1 MSTEDD
7 AVKTI
12 CPYCGV
18 GCGLKLKPGEEPGS
32 VNFQPWFD
40 APVNEGALCV
50 KGSAAVQHVDHED
63 RLMEPLIKEDGE
75 FHEATWEE
83 ALERV
88 VEGLE
93 SVRENYG
100 PKAAG
105 FFVSSQVMNEENYLL
120 QKLARRYGSNNID
133 NCTRLC
139 HASTVAALRDSLGT
153 GAMTNSMADLKEDAD
168 AYWIQGAN
176 PAEQH
181 VIGHSKYFKQ
191 AANEGTTVIQV
202 DPHENKTTKS
212 ADVHLQVKPGTD
224 IPLLNIALKTI
235 LEEELYDEEYI
246 ADRTKGFETLETEL
260 ADFDVEAAANTAGVD
275 AEKIKDAAR
284 TFAEADN
291 GAIFTG
297 MGMSQKTCGTDN
309 VQNLINLALITGN
322 LGKPGT
328 GINPLRGQNNVQGT
342 SDVGGM
348 PNVLPGYREVE
359 DPDDRAAVAD
369 VWGFEP
375 PAENGLTSL
384 EVTDA
389 AGDDIQA
396 LYVMGENPVLS
407 EPNSNEVEANLQE
420 LEFMVTQDIF
430 MTETAKL
437 ADVVLPATSW
447 VERGGTVTNT
457 DRRVQRMR
465 PAIDVPGNTRH
476 DFDIVSEIGTRLFDA
491 GFDYE
496 GPEEVFEELRK
507 VAPIYAGLTYDRI
520 GDQGMQ
526 WPVESED
533 DDGTQYLHKEEFPT
547 DDGLGKIRGVSHQ
560 PPAETEDEEYPLV
573 LTTGRIEEH
582 YNTGEMSRRSENLM
596 RQTDHNFIDI
606 HPTDAEARGIEDGD
620 VVQLTTR
627 RGEIDVAANV
637 TEATKEGVVWT
648 TPHFEDSQTNRVTN
662 DAVDPVANIPEFKV
676 AAATISVDVT
686 ESSAD

>member
-1 MSTEDD
+1 MSTEDET
-7 AVKTI
+7 VKTI

-18 GCGLKLKPGEEPGS
+18 GCGLKLEPGEEPGS
-32 VNFQPWFD
+32 VNFKPWFD

-50 KGSAAVQHVDHED
+50 KGSSAVQHVDHED
-63 RLMEPLIKEDGE
+63 RLTEPLIKEDGE
-75 FHEATWEE
+75 FREATWEE
-83 ALERV
+83 AISRV
-88 VEGLE
+88 VAELE
-93 SVRENYG
+93 SIREEYG
-100 PKAAG
+100 PTAAG
-105 FFVSSQVMNEENYLL
+105 FFASSQVMNEENYLL

-153 GAMTNSMADLKEDAD
+153 GAMTNSMADLKESSDV
-168 AYWIQGAN
+168 YWIQGAN

-202 DPHENKTTKS
+202 DPHENKTTDS

-224 IPLLNIALKTI
+224 IPLLNIVLKTI
-235 LEEELYDEEYI
+235 LEEDLYDEEFI
-246 ADRTKGFETLETEL
+246 AERTKHFESLETEL
-260 ADFDVEAAANTAGVD
+260 ADFDVEEAAETAGVD
-275 AEKIKDAAR
+275 AEAVREAAR
-284 TFAEADN
+284 TFAEAEN

-297 MGMSQKTCGTDN
+297 MGMSQKSCGTDN
-309 VQNLINLALITGN
+309 VQNLINLALVTGN

-342 SDVGGM
+342 SDVGAL

-384 EVTDA
+384 EVTHA
-389 AGDDIQA
+389 AGDEIQA

-407 EPNSNEVEANLQE
+407 EPNSDKVRENLGD
-420 LEFMVTQDIF
+420 LEFMVAQDIF

-465 PAIDVPGNTRH
+465 PAVDVPGNTRH
-476 DFDIVSEIGTRLFDA
+476 DFDIVSEIGTRLFGE
-491 GFDYE
+491 GFAFED
-496 GPEEVFEELRK
+496 PEAVFEELRE
-507 VAPIYAGLTYDRI
+507 VAPIYAGITYDRI
-520 GDQGMQ
+520 GESGIQ

-533 DDGTQYLHKEEFPT
+533 DEGTQYLHKEEFPT
-547 DDGLGKIRGVSHQ
+547 EDGLGKIRGVSHQ
-560 PPAETEDEEYPLV
+560 PPAEVEDEEYPLV

-606 HPTDAEARGIEDGD
+606 HPADAEARGIEDGD
-620 VVQLTTR
+620 MVQLRTR
-627 RGEIDVAANV
+627 RGEIDVTASV

-648 TPHFEDSQTNRVTN
+648 TPHFEDSPTNRVTN
-662 DAVDPVANIPEFKV
+662 DAMDPVAKIPEFKV
-676 AAATISVDVT
+676 AAATITVDVT

>member
-1 MSTEDD
+1 MSTDDD

-18 GCGLKLKPGEEPGS
+18 GCGLKLEPGEEPGS
-32 VNFQPWFD
+32 VNFKPWFD

-63 RLMEPLIKEDGE
+63 RLTEPLIKEDGE
-75 FHEATWEE
+75 FREATWEE
-83 ALERV
+83 AISRV
-88 VEGLE
+88 VEELE
-93 SVRENYG
+93 SVREEYG
-100 PKAAG
+100 PTAAG
-105 FFVSSQVMNEENYLL
+105 FFASSQVMNEENYLM

-139 HASTVAALRDSLGT
+139 HASTVAALRESLGT
-153 GAMTNSMADLKEDAD
+153 GAMTNSMADLKESSDV
-168 AYWIQGAN
+168 YWIQGAN

-202 DPHENKTTKS
+202 DPHENKTTES

-224 IPLLNIALKTI
+224 IPLLNIVLKTI
-235 LEEELYDEEYI
+235 LDEELFDEEFI
-246 ADRTKGFETLETEL
+246 AERTRDFETLETEL
-260 ADFDVEAAANTAGVD
+260 ADFDEAAAAETAGVD
-275 AEKIKDAAR
+275 LETVKEAAR

-297 MGMSQKTCGTDN
+297 MGMSQKSCGTDN
-309 VQNLINLALITGN
+309 VQNLINLALVTGN

-342 SDVGGM
+342 SDVGAL
-348 PNVLPGYREVE
+348 PNVMPGYREVE
-359 DPDDRAAVAD
+359 DPEDRAAVAE

-389 AGDDIQA
+389 AGEEIQA

-407 EPNSNEVEANLQE
+407 EPNSNHVVEQLQQ

-465 PAIDVPGNTRH
+465 PAVDVPGNTRH
-476 DFDIVSEIGTRLFDA
+476 DFDILSEIGTRLFGE
-491 GFDYE
+491 GFDFD
-496 GPEEVFEELRK
+496 GPEDVFEELRE
-507 VAPIYAGLTYDRI
+507 VAPIYAGLTYDRL
-520 GDQGMQ
+520 GDTGMQ

-533 DDGTQYLHKEEFPT
+533 DEGTQYLHKEEFPT
-547 DDGLGKIRGVSHQ
+547 GDGLGKIRGVSHQ
-560 PPAETEDEEYPLV
+560 PPAEVEDEEYPLV

-606 HPTDAEARGIEDGD
+606 HPTDADERGIEDGD
-620 VVQLTTR
+620 MVQLTTR
-627 RGEIDVAANV
+627 RGEIDVTANV
-637 TEATKEGVVWT
+637 TEATKQGVVWT
-648 TPHFEDSQTNRVTN
+648 TPHFDDSQTNRVTN
-662 DAVDPVANIPEFKV
+662 DAVDPVAKIPEFKV

>member
-1 MSTEDD
+1 
-7 AVKTI
+7 
-12 CPYCGV
+12 
-18 GCGLKLKPGEEPGS
+18 
-32 VNFQPWFD
+32 
-40 APVNEGALCV
+40 
-50 KGSAAVQHVDHED
+50 
-63 RLMEPLIKEDGE
+63 
-75 FHEATWEE
+75 
-83 ALERV
+83 
-88 VEGLE
+88 
-93 SVRENYG
+93 
-100 PKAAG
+100 
-105 FFVSSQVMNEENYLL
+105 
-120 QKLARRYGSNNID
+120 
-133 NCTRLC
+133 
-139 HASTVAALRDSLGT
+139 
-153 GAMTNSMADLKEDAD
+153 
-168 AYWIQGAN
+168 
-176 PAEQH
+176 
-181 VIGHSKYFKQ
+181 
-191 AANEGTTVIQV
+191 
-202 DPHENKTTKS
+202 
-212 ADVHLQVKPGTD
+212 
-224 IPLLNIALKTI
+224 
-235 LEEELYDEEYI
+235 
-246 ADRTKGFETLETEL
+246 L

>member
-18 GCGLKLKPGEEPGS
+18 GCGLKIKPGEEPGS

-63 RLMEPLIKEDGE
+63 RLTEPLIKEDGE
-75 FHEATWEE
+75 FREATWEE
-83 ALERV
+83 ALSRV

-93 SVRENYG
+93 SVREEYG
-100 PKAAG
+100 PTAAG
-105 FFVSSQVMNEENYLL
+105 FFASSQVMNEENYLM

-168 AYWIQGAN
+168 VYWIQGAN

-181 VIGHSKYFKQ
+181 VIGHSKYFKP
-191 AANEGTTVIQV
+191 AANDGTTVIQV
-202 DPHENKTTKS
+202 DPHENKTS
-212 ADVHLQVKPGTD
+212 QVADVHIQVKPGTD
-224 IPLLNIALKTI
+224 IPILNVVLKTI
-235 LEEELYDEEYI
+235 LEEDLYDEEYI
-246 ADRTKGFETLETEL
+246 AERTKGFESLETEL
-260 ADFDVEAAANTAGVD
+260 ADFDEAEAAETAGVD
-275 AEKIKDAAR
+275 LETIKEAAR
-284 TFAEADN
+284 TFAEGDR

-297 MGMSQKTCGTDN
+297 MGMSQKSCGTDN
-309 VQNLINLALITGN
+309 VQNLINLALVTGN
-322 LGKPGT
+322 LGESGT

-342 SDVGGM
+342 SDVGAL

-359 DPDDRAAVAD
+359 DPEDRAAVEE

-384 EVTDA
+384 EVTHA
-389 AGDDIQA
+389 AGDEIQA

-407 EPNSNEVEANLQE
+407 EPNSNEVEADLQE
-420 LEFMVTQDIF
+420 LEFMVAQDIF

-447 VERGGTVTNT
+447 AERGGTVTNT

-465 PAIDVPGNTRH
+465 GAIDVPGDTRH
-476 DFDIVSEIGTRLFDA
+476 DFDILCEVGTRLFGD

-496 GPEEVFEELRK
+496 DPEEVFEELRE
-507 VAPIYAGLTYDRI
+507 VAPIYQGITYERLGDEGL
-520 GDQGMQ
+520 Q

-547 DDGLGKIRGVSHQ
+547 EDGLGKIRGVSHQ
-560 PPAETEDEEYPLV
+560 EPDEVEDEEYPLV

-596 RQTDHNFIDI
+596 RKTDHNFIDI
-606 HPTDAEARGIEDGD
+606 HPADAEKRDIEDGD
-620 VVQLTTR
+620 VVTLTTR
-627 RGEIDVAANV
+627 RGEIEVAAQV

-648 TPHFEDSQTNRVTN
+648 TPHFDDSQTNRVTN
-662 DAVDPVANIPEFKV
+662 DAVDPVAKIPEFKV
-676 AAATISVDVT
+676 AAATVSVDVT
-686 ESSAD
+686 DSAAD

>member
-1 MSTEDD
+1 MSNEDD

-18 GCGLKLKPGEEPGS
+18 GCGLKIKPGEEPGS

-63 RLMEPLIKEDGE
+63 RLTEPLIKEDGE
-75 FHEATWEE
+75 FREATWEE
-83 ALERV
+83 ALGKIV
-88 VEGLE
+88 DNLE
-93 SVRENYG
+93 SVREEYG
-100 PKAAG
+100 PTAAG
-105 FFVSSQVMNEENYLL
+105 FFASSQVMNEENYLM

-153 GAMTNSMADLKEDAD
+153 GAMTNSMADLKEESDV
-168 AYWIQGAN
+168 YWIQGAN

-181 VIGHSKYFKQ
+181 VIGHSKYFKP
-191 AANEGTTVIQV
+191 AANDGTTVIQV
-202 DPHENKTTKS
+202 DPHENKTS
-212 ADVHLQVKPGTD
+212 QVADIHLQVKPGRD
-224 IPLLNIALKTI
+224 IPILNIVLKTI
-235 LEEELYDEEYI
+235 LDEELYDEEYI
-246 ADRTKGFETLETEL
+246 KERTKGFESLEAEL
-260 ADFDVEAAANTAGVD
+260 ADFDAEEAAEEAGVD
-275 AEKIKDAAR
+275 LDTVREAAR
-284 TFAEADN
+284 TFAEAER
-291 GAIFTG
+291 GAVFTG
-297 MGMSQKTCGTDN
+297 MGMSQKSCGTDN

-322 LGKPGT
+322 LGDAGT

-342 SDVGGM
+342 SDVGAL

-359 DPDDRAAVAD
+359 DAEDREAVAD

-375 PAENGLTSL
+375 PPENGLTSL

-389 AGDDIQA
+389 AGEEIQA

-420 LEFMVTQDIF
+420 LEFMVAQDIF

-447 VERGGTVTNT
+447 VERSGTVTNT

-465 PAIDVPGNTRH
+465 PAVDVPGNTRH
-476 DFDIVSEIGTRLFDA
+476 DFDILSEIGTRLFGD
-491 GFDYE
+491 GFDYD
-496 GPEEVFEELRK
+496 GPEEVFEELRE
-507 VAPIYAGLTYDRI
+507 VAPIYQGITYDRI
-520 GDQGMQ
+520 GDEGIQ

-533 DDGTQYLHKEEFPT
+533 DEGTQYLHKEEFPT
-547 DDGLGKIRGVSHQ
+547 EDGLGKIRGVSHQ
-560 PPAETEDEEYPLV
+560 PPAEVEDEEYPLV

-596 RQTDHNFIDI
+596 RKTDHNFIDI
-606 HPTDAEARGIEDGD
+606 HPVDAESRGIEDGD
-620 VVQLTTR
+620 VVTLSTR
-627 RGEIDVAANV
+627 RGEIEVAAQV
-637 TEATKEGVVWT
+637 TEKTKQGVVWT
-648 TPHFEDSQTNRVTN
+648 TPHFDDSQTNRVTN
-662 DAVDPVANIPEFKV
+662 DAMDPVAKIPEFKV

-686 ESSAD
+686 ETSAD

>member
-1 MSTEDD
+1 MNQDDD

-50 KGSAAVQHVDHED
+50 KGSSAVQHVDHED
-63 RLMEPLIKEDGE
+63 RLTEPLIKEDGE
-75 FHEATWEE
+75 FREATWEE
-83 ALERV
+83 ALDLV
-88 VEGLE
+88 VEEL
-93 SVRENYG
+93 SAIREEYG
-100 PKAAG
+100 GEAAG
-105 FFVSSQVMNEENYLL
+105 FFASSQVMNEENYLM

-153 GAMTNSMADLKEDAD
+153 GAMTNSMADLKEEAD
-168 AYWIQGAN
+168 VYWIQGAN

-181 VIGHSKYFKQ
+181 VIGHSKYFKP
-191 AANEGTTVIQV
+191 AANDGTTVIQV
-202 DPHENKTTKS
+202 DPHENKTS
-212 ADVHLQVKPGTD
+212 EVADVHLQVKPGTD
-224 IPLLNIALKTI
+224 IPLLNIVLQTI
-235 LEEELYDEEYI
+235 LEEELYDESYI
-246 ADRTKGFETLETEL
+246 KERTKNFESLETEL
-260 ADFDVEAAANTAGVD
+260 ANFDAEAAAETAGVD
-275 AEKIKDAAR
+275 LETVREAAR
-284 TFAEADN
+284 TFADADN

-309 VQNLINLALITGN
+309 VQNLINLALVTGN
-322 LGKPGT
+322 LGKAGT

-342 SDVGGM
+342 SDVGAL

-359 DPDDRAAVAD
+359 DPEDRAAVAD

-389 AGDDIQA
+389 AGDEIKA

-407 EPNSNEVEANLQE
+407 EPNSNEVAENLE
-420 LEFMVTQDIF
+420 KLDFMVAQDIF
-430 MTETAKL
+430 MTPTAEL

-465 PAIDVPGNTRH
+465 PAVSIPGNTRH
-476 DFDIVSEIGTRLFDA
+476 DFDILSEVGTRLFGE
-491 GFDYE
+491 GFEYD
-496 GPEEVFEELRK
+496 GPEEVFEELRE
-507 VAPIYAGLTYDRI
+507 VAPIYQGITYDRL
-520 GDQGMQ
+520 GDDGLQ

-533 DDGTQYLHKEEFPT
+533 DEGTQYLHKEEFPT
-547 DDGLGKIRGVSHQ
+547 EDGLGKIRGVSHQ
-560 PPAETEDEEYPLV
+560 PPAEVEDEEYPLV

-596 RQTDHNFIDI
+596 RKTDHNFIDI
-606 HPTDAEARGIEDGD
+606 HPDDAEERGIEDGD
-620 VVQLTTR
+620 VVQLQTR
-627 RGEIDVAANV
+627 RGQIDVTASV
-637 TEATKEGVVWT
+637 TEATKRGVVWT
-648 TPHFEDSQTNRVTN
+648 TPHFEDSPTNQVTN
-662 DAVDPVANIPEFKV
+662 DAMDPIAKIPEFKV
-676 AAATISVDVT
+676 AAATISVEVA
-686 ESSAD
+686 EPAAD

>member
-1 MSTEDD
+1 MSTDDD

-75 FHEATWEE
+75 FREATWEE

-105 FFVSSQVMNEENYLL
+105 FFASSQVMNEENYLM

-168 AYWIQGAN
+168 VYWIQGAN

-202 DPHENKTTKS
+202 DPHENKTTES

-224 IPLLNIALKTI
+224 IPLLNIVLKTI
-235 LEEELYDEEYI
+235 LDEELYDEEFI
-246 ADRTKGFETLETEL
+246 GERTKGFETIETEL
-260 ADFDVEAAANTAGVD
+260 ADFDVEEAAETAGVD
-275 AEKIKDAAR
+275 AEKIKKAAR
-284 TFAEADN
+284 TFAEGDN

-322 LGKPGT
+322 LGKAGT

-342 SDVGGM
+342 SDVGAL

-359 DPDDRAAVAD
+359 DAADRAAIAD

-420 LEFMVTQDIF
+420 LEFMVAQDIF

-476 DFDIVSEIGTRLFDA
+476 DFDILSEIGTRLFDG
-491 GFDYE
+491 GFDYD
-496 GPEEVFEELRK
+496 GPEEVFEELRE

-526 WPVESED
+526 WPVESEE
-533 DDGTQYLHKEEFPT
+533 DDGTQYLHKEDFPT

-596 RQTDHNFIDI
+596 RQTEHNFIDI
-606 HPTDAEARGIEDGD
+606 HPADAEARGIEDGD
-620 VVQLTTR
+620 MVQLTTR
-627 RGEIDVAANV
+627 RGEIDVTATV
-637 TEATKEGVVWT
+637 TDATKQGVIWT

-662 DAVDPVANIPEFKV
+662 DAVDPVAKIPEFKV

>member
-1 MSTEDD
+1 MSSEDD
-7 AVKTI
+7 TVKTI

-63 RLMEPLIKEDGE
+63 RLTEPLIKVDGE
-75 FHEATWEE
+75 FREASWEE
-83 ALERV
+83 AMDRV

-93 SVRENYG
+93 SIREEYG
-100 PKAAG
+100 GDATG
-105 FFVSSQVMNEENYLL
+105 FFASSQVMNEENYLM
-120 QKLARRYGSNNID
+120 QKLARRYGSNHID

-153 GAMTNSMADLKEDAD
+153 GAMTNSMADLRDEAD
-168 AYWIQGAN
+168 VYWIQGAN

-191 AANEGTTVIQV
+191 AANDGTTVIQV
-202 DPHENKTTKS
+202 DPHENKTTES

-224 IPLLNIALKTI
+224 IPLLNIVLKTI
-235 LEEELYDEEYI
+235 LDEELYDEEYI
-246 ADRTKGFETLETEL
+246 AERTKGFETLETAL
-260 ADFDVEAAANTAGVD
+260 ADFDVEEAAETAGVE
-275 AEKIKDAAR
+275 AEAIKDAAR

-297 MGMSQKTCGTDN
+297 MGMSQKSCGTDN
-309 VQNLINLALITGN
+309 VQNLINLALVTGN

-342 SDVGGM
+342 SDMGAL

-359 DPDDRAAVAD
+359 DPEDRAAVAE

-375 PAENGLTSL
+375 PPENGLTSL
-384 EVTDA
+384 EVTSA
-389 AGDDIQA
+389 AGDEIKG

-407 EPNSNEVEANLQE
+407 EPNSDEVEANLQE

-465 PAIDVPGNTRH
+465 PAVDVPGNTRH
-476 DFDIVSEIGTRLFDA
+476 DFDILSEIGTRLFGE
-491 GFDYE
+491 GFDFD
-496 GPEEVFEELRK
+496 GPEAVFEELRQ
-507 VAPIYAGLTYDRI
+507 VAPIYAGLTYDRL

-533 DDGTQYLHKEEFPT
+533 DEGTQYLHKESFPT
-547 DDGLGKIRGVSHQ
+547 EDGRGKIRGVSHQ
-560 PPAETEDEEYPLV
+560 PPAEVEDEEYPLV

-606 HPTDAEARGIEDGD
+606 HPADAEKRGIEDGD
-620 VVQLTTR
+620 TVTLTTR
-627 RGEIDVAANV
+627 RGEIEVAANV
-637 TEATKEGVVWT
+637 TEATKRGVVWT
-648 TPHFEDSQTNRVTN
+648 TPHFEDSRTNRVTN
-662 DAVDPVANIPEFKV
+662 DAVDPVAKIPEFKV
-676 AAATISVDVT
+676 AAATISVDV
-686 ESSAD
+686 SNSAAD

>member
-1 MSTEDD
+1 MSQDDD

-50 KGSAAVQHVDHED
+50 KGSSAVQHVDHED
-63 RLMEPLIKEDGE
+63 RLTEPLIKEDGE
-75 FHEATWEE
+75 FREATWEE
-83 ALERV
+83 ALDLV
-88 VEGLE
+88 VEEL
-93 SVRENYG
+93 SAIREEYG
-100 PKAAG
+100 GEAGG
-105 FFVSSQVMNEENYLL
+105 FFASSQVMNEENYLM

-153 GAMTNSMADLKEDAD
+153 GAMTNSMADLKEEAD
-168 AYWIQGAN
+168 VYWIQGAN

-181 VIGHSKYFKQ
+181 VIGHSKYFKP
-191 AANEGTTVIQV
+191 AANDGTTVIQV
-202 DPHENKTTKS
+202 DPHENKTS
-212 ADVHLQVKPGTD
+212 EVADVHLQVKPGTD
-224 IPLLNIALKTI
+224 IPLLNIVLKTI

-246 ADRTKGFETLETEL
+246 KARTKNFESLETEL
-260 ADFDVEAAANTAGVD
+260 ANFDAEEAAETAGVD
-275 AEKIKDAAR
+275 LETVREAAR
-284 TFAEADN
+284 TFAAADN

-309 VQNLINLALITGN
+309 VQNLINLALVTGN
-322 LGKPGT
+322 LGRAGT

-342 SDVGGM
+342 SDVGAL

-359 DPDDRAAVAD
+359 DPEDRAAVAD

-389 AGDDIQA
+389 AGDEIKA

-407 EPNSNEVEANLQE
+407 EPNSNEVVENLE
-420 LEFMVTQDIF
+420 KLDFMVTQDIF

-465 PAIDVPGNTRH
+465 PAVSVPGNTRH
-476 DFDIVSEIGTRLFDA
+476 DFDILSEIGTRMFGE
-491 GFDYE
+491 GFEYD
-496 GPEEVFEELRK
+496 GPEEVFEELRE
-507 VAPIYAGLTYDRI
+507 VAPIYQGISYERLGDDGL
-520 GDQGMQ
+520 Q

-533 DDGTQYLHKEEFPT
+533 DEGTQYLHKEEFPT
-547 DDGLGKIRGVSHQ
+547 EDGLGKIRGVSHQ
-560 PPAETEDEEYPLV
+560 PPAEVEDEEYPLV

-606 HPTDAEARGIEDGD
+606 HPTDAEERGIEDGD
-620 VVQLTTR
+620 MVQLRTR
-627 RGEIDVAANV
+627 RGQIDVAANV
-637 TEATKEGVVWT
+637 TEATKRGVVWT
-648 TPHFEDSQTNRVTN
+648 TPHFEDSPTNQVTN
-662 DAVDPVANIPEFKV
+662 DAVDPIAKIPEFKV
-676 AAATISVDVT
+676 AAATISVEVA
-686 ESSAD
+686 EPAAD